1 MSVPREPREVEEAIA
16 RQKVVP
22 VIRLRR
28 GPVPME
34 LVETLIDAGAACIE
48 IAMTT
53 PRALSSL
60 RQVRE
65 RWGDRIYLG
74 AGSALNAE
82 MARLALRAGAEFVAS
97 PGLNEAMVD
106 VCRRANVL
114 VIPGVMTPTDAMRAW
129 HSGAQLLK
137 LFPAT
142 VVGPQFMKAL
152 RGPLP
157 WIRWM
162 PTGGITPDNIGE
174 FLEAGAVA
182 VGVGGW
188 LTPEDDVE
196 AGRWTA
202 IAARFAEIAR
212 AATTA

>member
-1 MSVPREPREVEEAIA
+1 MSMPRDPREVEGAIA

-34 LVETLIDAGAACIE
+34 LVETLIDGGATCLE

-65 RWGDRIYLG
+65 RWGETVYLG

-97 PGLNEAMVD
+97 PGLNEATVD
-106 VCRRANVL
+106 VCRRSNILA
-114 VIPGVMTPTDAMRAW
+114 IPGVMTPTDAMRAW
-129 HSGAQLLK
+129 HCGAQLLK

-142 VVGPQFMKAL
+142 VVGPGFMKAL

-162 PTGGITPDNIGE
+162 PTGGINPDNVAE
-174 FLEAGAVA
+174 FIEAGAVA

-188 LTPEDDVE
+188 LMPEDDVE
-196 AGRWTA
+196 AGRWAA
-202 IAARFAEIAR
+202 IAARLEEIMR
-212 AATTA
+212 AAGTQ

>member
-16 RQKVVP
+16 RQRVVP

-28 GPVPME
+28 GPVPMD
-34 LVETLIDAGAACIE
+34 LIETLIDGGAVCVE
-48 IAMTT
+48 VTMTT

-60 RQVRE
+60 RQIRE
-65 RWGDRIYLG
+65 RWGDRVYLG

-142 VVGPQFMKAL
+142 VVGSQFMKAL

-162 PTGGITPDNIGE
+162 PTGGITPDNVAE
-174 FLEAGAVA
+174 FLEAGATA

-188 LTPEDDVE
+188 LMPEDDVE
-196 AGRWTA
+196 AGRWNA
-202 IAARFAEIAR
+202 IAARLEEIMR
-212 AATTA
+212 AAAIA

>member
-1 MSVPREPREVEEAIA
+1 VTVPREPREVEEAIA
-16 RQKVVP
+16 RQKVLP

-28 GPVPME
+28 GPVPLD
-34 LVETLIDAGAACIE
+34 LVQTLVDGGATCIE
-48 IAMTT
+48 LAMTT

-60 RQVRE
+60 RQIRE
-65 RWGDRIYLG
+65 RWGEKIYLG

-82 MARLALRAGAEFVAS
+82 MARLALRAGAEFLAS

-129 HSGAQLLK
+129 HCGAQLLK

-157 WIRWM
+157 WIRWL
-162 PTGGITPDNIGE
+162 PTGGITPENLAE
-174 FLEAGAVA
+174 FFEAGAVA

-188 LTPEDDVE
+188 LLPEEDVD
-196 AGRWTA
+196 AGRWSA
-202 IAARFAEIAR
+202 IANRLEQLMR
-212 AATTA
+212 AATTL